1 MTKNTTLK
9 IIQKEASVRNGL
21 TQLGRQLGYHPELA
35 SAPPCRVLGLDA
47 DLQIEVKKVCDS
59 IVKNTKDEVA

>member
-35 SAPPCRVLGLDA
+35 SAPPCRVPGLDA
-47 DLQIEVKKVCDS
+47 DLQIEDKKFA
-59 IVKNTKDEVA
+59 IVLFKDTND